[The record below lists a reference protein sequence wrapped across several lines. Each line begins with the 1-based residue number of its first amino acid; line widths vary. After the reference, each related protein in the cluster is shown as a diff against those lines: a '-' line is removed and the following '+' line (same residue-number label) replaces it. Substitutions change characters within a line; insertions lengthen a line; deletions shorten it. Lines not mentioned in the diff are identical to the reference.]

1 LNYYSEHGLKMKNLK
16 VKLPKKQVDVKLSKG
31 TANRLNPVAMR
42 IGEQFRL
49 YGFRAKINFR
59 SLLKC
64 LAYRKGRK
72 VVAETDFQEFLELAD
87 YMNFDFNP
95 I

>member
-1 LNYYSEHGLKMKNLK
+1 MN
-16 VKLPKKQVDVKLSKG
+16 KLDSISS
-31 TANRLNPVAMR
+31 R

-59 SLLKC
+59 NLLKC
-64 LAYRKGRK
+64 LAYRNGRDT
-72 VVAETDFQEFLELAD
+72 VTGDEFGEFLELANF
-87 YMNFDFNP
+87 MNFEFNP

>member
-1 LNYYSEHGLKMKNLK
+1 MK
-16 VKLPKKQVDVKLSKG
+16 
-31 TANRLNPVAMR
+31 

-59 SLLKC
+59 NLLKC
-64 LAYRKGRK
+64 LAVRNGREI
-72 VVAETDFQEFLELAD
+72 VTEAEFEEFLELAD
-87 YMNFDFNP
+87 YMNFEYNP